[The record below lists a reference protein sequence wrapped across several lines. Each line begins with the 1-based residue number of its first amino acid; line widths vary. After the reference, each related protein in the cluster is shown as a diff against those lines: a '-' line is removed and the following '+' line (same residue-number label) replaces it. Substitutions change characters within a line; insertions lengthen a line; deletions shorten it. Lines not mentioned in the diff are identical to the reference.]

1 MKIKVN
7 GKEYE
12 AYDLV
17 MRRENAQAIIDGK
30 KQVEIRSFNSH
41 YMGLFYDK
49 EKRKSFDASDMS
61 AEEPFKDIK
70 FVRFHNYN
78 YSWYLDVQIDEIG
91 SVILDKE
98 GIGGLQEDFNFH
110 ELDDELERYKDT
122 PADEIPLVF
131 YLHIKK
137 IVGRKAT

>member
-30 KQVEIRSFNSH
+30 KTVEIRSFNGH
-41 YMGLFYDK
+41 YMSLFYEK
-49 EKRKSFDASDMS
+49 EKRKNFDPSDMN

-70 FVRFHNYN
+70 FIRFHNYS
-78 YSWYLDVQIDEIG
+78 YSWYLDVRIDEIG

-98 GIGGLQEDFNFH
+98 GIGGLQDDFNFH
-110 ELDDELERYKDT
+110 ELDSELDRYKDT

-131 YLHIKK
+131 YMHIAE
-137 IVGRKAT
+137 IVGRKAI